1 MVNDL
6 CHICNLK
13 VMNEEYQPSEKVTK
27 YVLPSLYYNLQTGEP
42 HLQSSYGILCFWS
55 TVCIYL
61 HAYRYDN

>member
-42 HLQSSYGILCFWS
+42 HLQSSYGILCF
-55 TVCIYL
+55 
-61 HAYRYDN
+61 